1 MRKVSENNSV
11 HEIGLH
17 LVFCTKYRK
26 RIFTDVVEMELKHIL
41 SQTCAEYEWSLEA
54 LEIMPD
60 HVHIFIQCGPKD
72 RPNEIARTLK
82 SISAVCLFTR
92 FPELKG
98 RKFWGSGLWSTGT
111 FYGSVGS
118 VNAET
123 IREYIEN
130 QKSTGDSSHRTSL
143 AP

>member
-1 MRKVSENNSV
+1 MRKISENNSV
-11 HEIGLH
+11 HELGLH

-26 RIFTDVVEMELKHIL
+26 RIFTGVVEIELKHIL
-41 SQTCAEYEWSLEA
+41 SQTCAEYEWNLEA

-60 HVHIFIQCGPKD
+60 HVHIFIQGGPND
-72 RPNEIARTLK
+72 RPNDVSRILK

-98 RKFWGSGLWSTGT
+98 RKFWGSGLWSPGT

-118 VNAET
+118 VNEET

-130 QKSTGDSSHRTSL
+130 QKS
-143 AP
+143 

>member
-1 MRKVSENNSV
+1 MRKISENNSV
-11 HEIGLH
+11 HELGLH

-26 RIFTDVVEMELKHIL
+26 QIFIGVVEIELKHIL
-41 SQTCAEYEWSLEA
+41 SQTCAEYGWILKN

-60 HVHIFIQCGPKD
+60 YVHIFIQVGPED

-82 SISAVCLFTR
+82 NISAACLFTK

-98 RKFWGSGLWSTGT
+98 RKFWGSGLWSTGS
-111 FYGSVGS
+111 FYGSVGN
-118 VNAET
+118 VNKET

-130 QKSTGDSSHRTSL
+130 QKN
-143 AP
+143 